1 MSQNEFVSFVAKWQK
16 SSTKK
21 KKNTNGEQFFFFG
34 CNSTLNYT
42 GIL

>member
-21 KKNTNGEQFFFFG
+21 KKKKTPMANKFF
-34 CNSTLNYT
+34 LV
-42 GIL
+42 